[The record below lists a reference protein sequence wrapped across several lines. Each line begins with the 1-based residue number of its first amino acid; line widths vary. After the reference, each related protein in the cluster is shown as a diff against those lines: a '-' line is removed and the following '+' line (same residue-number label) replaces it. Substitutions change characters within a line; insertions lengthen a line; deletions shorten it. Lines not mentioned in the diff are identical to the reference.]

1 MDDRSDKYTYGGR
14 PCSVSDAAGV
24 TGVLIRS
31 GGSVLLR
38 VYEAGDQF
46 TDYDILHDDLAVTIG
61 NDAMASFYSDGDRS
75 AIDHSPAVLG
85 LRKIAS

>member
-14 PCSVSDAAGV
+14 PCSVSDAAG
-24 TGVLIRS
+24 TTDVLIRS

-38 VYEAGDQF
+38 VYEGRDQF
-46 TDYDILHDDLAVTIG
+46 TDYDILHDDLAVTVG
-61 NDAMASFYSDGDRS
+61 PDARASFYTDGDRS

-85 LRKIAS
+85 LTKVSS